1 MVPVNRIYNIVK
13 LNSNDPLTVYD
24 KKCSFITWTMFLERA
39 PEIGQANAILSY
51 WLFLYEI
58 ANNKNENEC
67 LINTIGIPEGKLD
80 IGCLLYTS
88 FIMKTDDFLTKHRTE
103 ISEKTENDRF

>member
-13 LNSNDPLTVYD
+13 LNNNDPLTVYD
-24 KKCSFITWTMFLERA
+24 KKCSSITWTMFLERA

-58 ANNKNENEC
+58 ANKKNENEC

-80 IGCLLYTS
+80 IGKE
-88 FIMKTDDFLTKHRTE
+88 FILNELKIFC
-103 ISEKTENDRF
+103 